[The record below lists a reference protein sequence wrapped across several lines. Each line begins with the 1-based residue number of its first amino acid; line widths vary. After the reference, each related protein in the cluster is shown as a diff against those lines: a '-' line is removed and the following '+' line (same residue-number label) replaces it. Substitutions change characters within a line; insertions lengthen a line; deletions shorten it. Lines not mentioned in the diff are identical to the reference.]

1 MRPVFGVHDPHR
13 DVMMRNVTCVGF
25 RPIIGDHFASST
37 GSCALMARTAR
48 SFAASFHTK
57 TRGIIQAIGIA
68 WIVSIAHAARIFQ
81 AIQIIRTMRTI
92 HTVQTIEI
100 ALTDLFILGLQ
111 HGASRTFDPWFA
123 FRHKS
128 CDCRLRHARRCGD
141 DDLRVRRFDAQVHVF
156 DGFTH
161 DGHRH
166 SSDLRGFFG

>member
-1 MRPVFGVHDPHR
+1 MRRLPPDNRRPFRKQHRQLRIDGPYGPFLRRVVPHE
-13 DVMMRNVTCVGF
+13 N
-25 RPIIGDHFASST
+25 
-37 GSCALMARTAR
+37 AR
-48 SFAASFHTK
+48 
-57 TRGIIQAIGIA
+57 IIQAIGIA